1 MRTLTIRAQVNKR
14 GLLTLK
20 MPRELADQQ
29 VDLVIVYE
37 QVGHIAQEDVSP
49 ATEKWPDGFY
59 AATAGAW
66 QGEPLLR
73 EEQGKYEVRDSLP

>member
-1 MRTLTIRAQVNKR
+1 MRTLTVRAQINKR
-14 GLLTLK
+14 GLLTLE
-20 MPRELADQQ
+20 MPRELANQE

-37 QVGHIAQEDVSP
+37 QVDQMAKESEPPEVGNWP
-49 ATEKWPDGFY
+49 AGFY

-73 EEQGKYEVRDSLP
+73 EDQGEYEVRDSLP

>member
-1 MRTLTIRAQVNKR
+1 MRTLTVRAQVNKR
-14 GLLTLK
+14 GLVTLR
-20 MPRELADQQ
+20 MPRELADRE

-37 QVGHIAQEDVSP
+37 QVDQMAKEGEPP
-49 ATEKWPDGFY
+49 AAGNWPAGFY

-73 EEQGKYEVRDSLP
+73 ERECCHETRNALP

>member
-1 MRTLTIRAQVNKR
+1 MRTLTVRALVNKR
-14 GLLTLK
+14 GLVTLE
-20 MPRELADQQ
+20 MPKEYADQQ

-37 QVGHIAQEDVSP
+37 QVTVP
-49 ATEKWPDGFY
+49 AEGEQSLARNWPSEFF

-73 EEQGKYEVRDSLP
+73 EQPGEYETRDPLP